1 MEKAIV
7 IGAGPCG
14 LATAA
19 ALQDRGIE
27 PLVIEK
33 GCIVQSVYEYPTF
46 MQFHSTPDLL
56 EIGGVPFVTPNDK
69 PSRREGLE
77 YYSTV
82 VRRRGIR
89 VRTYEEVKQ
98 VSKRDDGTFAV
109 HTEDRHGIQACYETA
124 NIIVA
129 TGYFDWPNYLGV
141 YGEDLPKVSHVFR
154 EAHPYVG
161 RKVAIIGG
169 RNSAVDAALE
179 LYRAGA
185 DVTVVY
191 RGEELTENVKS
202 WVKPLFLSR
211 VEKDKIHMYWKTKLL
226 EIKPNSI
233 VVSRDGTREELPND
247 DVLVLTGFRP
257 DRSFLQSMGVQTDL
271 ETGQPAYDSET
282 METNVQGV
290 YIAGVVAAGSRAN
303 VIYIEN
309 GRFHG
314 EQVASAIA
322 AKELNQP
329 V

>member
-1 MEKAIV
+1 MEKAII

-19 ALQDRGIE
+19 ALQDKGIE

-33 GCIVQSVYEYPTF
+33 GCIVQSIYEYPTF

-77 YYSTV
+77 YYATV

-98 VSKRDDGTFAV
+98 VIRREDQTFEV
-109 HTEDRHGIQACYETA
+109 HTEDRHGIAARYETA
-124 NIIVA
+124 NVVVA

-141 YGEDLPKVSHVFR
+141 PGEDLPKVAHTFR

-179 LYRAGA
+179 LYRAGV

-191 RGEELTENVKS
+191 RGEELTESVKS
-202 WVKPLFLSR
+202 WVKPVFLSR
-211 VEKDKIHMYWKTKLL
+211 AEKGKINMLWKTELL
-226 EIKPNSI
+226 EITPATI
-233 VVSRDGTREELPND
+233 IVSRNGTREEIPND

-257 DRSFLQSMGVQTDL
+257 DRSFLRNMGVQTDP
-271 ETGQPAYDSET
+271 ETGQPAYNPET
-282 METNVQGV
+282 METNVHGI

-314 EQVASAIA
+314 QQVADAIA
-322 AKELNQP
+322 AKSSEQT

>member
-1 MEKAIV
+1 MEQAII

-19 ALQDRGIE
+19 ALQDKGIE

-33 GCIVQSVYEYPTF
+33 GCIVQSIYEYPTF

-77 YYSTV
+77 YYATV

-89 VRTYEEVKQ
+89 VRTYEEVKR
-98 VSKRDDGTFAV
+98 VAKREDGRFEV
-109 HTEDRHGIQACYETA
+109 YTEDRHGISARYETA
-124 NIIVA
+124 NIVVA

-141 YGEDLPKVSHVFR
+141 PGEDLPNVVHAFR

-185 DVTVVY
+185 EVTVVY
-191 RGEELTENVKS
+191 RGEELTDSVKS
-202 WVKPLFLSR
+202 WVKPVFLSR
-211 VEKDKIHMYWKTKLL
+211 AEKEKIRMLWKTQLL
-226 EIKPNSI
+226 EIKPHAI
-233 VVSRDGTREELPND
+233 VVSRDGVREEIPND
-247 DVLVLTGFRP
+247 DVLMLTGFRP
-257 DRSFLQSMGVQTDL
+257 DRSFLRSIGVQTDP
-271 ETGQPAYDSET
+271 ETGQPSYDPET
-282 METNVQGV
+282 METNVNGV
-290 YIAGVVAAGSRAN
+290 FIAGVVAAGSRAN

-314 EQVASAIA
+314 QQVADAMATRAS
-322 AKELNQP
+322 NQRA
-329 V
+329 